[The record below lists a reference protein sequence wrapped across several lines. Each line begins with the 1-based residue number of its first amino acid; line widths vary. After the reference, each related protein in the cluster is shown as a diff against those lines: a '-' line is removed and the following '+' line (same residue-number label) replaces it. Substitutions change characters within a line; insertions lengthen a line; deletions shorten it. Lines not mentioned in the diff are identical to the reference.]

1 MLYLC
6 IVIRRETAI
15 GAGIL
20 NTGCKEISM
29 TSILK
34 VVSLSEAQT
43 IESQKAEGGQIRKR
57 TAVMQQPG
65 SKYENSFVVTLF
77 GKEAD
82 RQLTVG
88 DVVVAAL
95 RFLTHEYNGQTYQDV
110 VAEEIINLADNKPF

>member
-1 MLYLC
+1 
-6 IVIRRETAI
+6 
-15 GAGIL
+15 
-20 NTGCKEISM
+20 M

-34 VVSLSEAQT
+34 IVSLSEAVT

-57 TAVMQQPG
+57 TVVMQEPG
-65 SKYENSFVVTLF
+65 SKYENAFVVTLF

-82 RQLTVG
+82 RQLAVG

-110 VAEEIINLADNKPF
+110 VAEEVINLADNKPF